1 MGVLLSDEEKQSLRR
16 DLVGPVKSFLREV
29 GDDTVGDAKKFYTA
43 RARETEKSVRRAQA
57 QTREKLAAIRREQ
70 EELKKHRQAMM
81 KRAAIILA
89 LLALFSFLAISAAL
103 NAHADAEPYTQG
115 AVYREPSFRCVS
127 AGKDPPLPAPTRYGC
142 TKRDCL
148 KPPLAALISCR
159 EIRAQRL
166 SRSLYCVVYINL
178 SQYLA
183 SSSSFPRKSCCLD
196 SISAFRRFCPPCKSS
211 MRRWLSSKSSSR
223 SF

>member
-89 LLALFSFLAISAAL
+89 LLALFSFLTISAAL

-127 AGKDPPLPAPTRYGC
+127 AGEGPAPSGTDEVRLHG
-142 TKRDCL
+142 KGL
-148 KPPLAALISCR
+148 SQIPLALLR
-159 EIRAQRL
+159 NEVTKEL
-166 SRSLYCVVYINL
+166 
-178 SQYLA
+178 
-183 SSSSFPRKSCCLD
+183 F
-196 SISAFRRFCPPCKSS
+196 F
-211 MRRWLSSKSSSR
+211 
-223 SF
+223 